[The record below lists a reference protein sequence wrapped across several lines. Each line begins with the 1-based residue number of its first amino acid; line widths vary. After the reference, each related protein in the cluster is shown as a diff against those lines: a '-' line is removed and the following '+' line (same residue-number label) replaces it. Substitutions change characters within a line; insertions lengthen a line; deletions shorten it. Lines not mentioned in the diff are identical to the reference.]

1 VIEHAAKIT
10 AINPSAAGLAPDEML
25 RLVLVAI
32 STLCNVFAAGN
43 PHSSLFS
50 LCRPQC
56 VSLRDEL
63 NSRWTGRLSALSMPM
78 RACISKP
85 RPSAARAREAVTLL
99 NGGLMLPAVPF
110 PHQGCSAGRT
120 DPACLQEYSGQECCA
135 DVGWR
140 TDPENYRWQGKPI
153 PTHGGRNGR
162 RQNSSSAIRAGSR
175 RLSCRKRRPAG

>member
-99 NGGLMLPAVPF
+99 NGGLL
-110 PHQGCSAGRT
+110 G
-120 DPACLQEYSGQECCA
+120 
-135 DVGWR
+135 
-140 TDPENYRWQGKPI
+140 
-153 PTHGGRNGR
+153 
-162 RQNSSSAIRAGSR
+162 SSAYLAIVPTRGWLVFRHEGVRFGWLHRRRGRDQRADRSTRTTLSEALSVDIGFGSLIDRSIRVTSA
-175 RLSCRKRRPAG
+175 

>member
-1 VIEHAAKIT
+1 MIEHAAKIT

-99 NGGLMLPAVPF
+99 NGGLL
-110 PHQGCSAGRT
+110 G
-120 DPACLQEYSGQECCA
+120 
-135 DVGWR
+135 
-140 TDPENYRWQGKPI
+140 
-153 PTHGGRNGR
+153 
-162 RQNSSSAIRAGSR
+162 SSAYLAIVPTWGWLVFRHEGVRFGWLHRRRGRDQRADRSTRTTLSEALSVDIGFGSLIDRSIRVTSA
-175 RLSCRKRRPAG
+175 